1 MSTSTG
7 QPSWSRPSIESRL
20 RAAGLPPLDRLAWL
34 EVDTAALAHDLA
46 VIRELAGPGTPVWP
60 VVKDDAYGHG
70 LEVATRSFLGAG
82 AAGVCVATL
91 GEARAI
97 RAAGITG
104 PVLILY
110 PIPHE
115 SVVEAAEEGFVIT
128 VATSHGADDIVRA
141 WSASRAADRGLRLR
155 VHVEVDTGFTRMG
168 VHPARLAEAL
178 RTLQQPGIGIEA
190 LWSHLATP
198 EDPATS
204 DEQEQRLDAAVEL
217 GRRWGIGTTHLAAS
231 GGLLTGRG
239 LDGALVRPGLMA
251 YGVMPDGALADRPGA
266 GPVRTRLRPALRL
279 VARPMRIQEVPV
291 GTRVGYGGTW
301 VAPRPSRIATLP
313 VGYGDGYL
321 RASTGS
327 DVLVRGRRAPVVGV
341 VSMDAC
347 TVDVTDVPDAGLDDE
362 FVLLGSQGD
371 DAISAAALAQARN
384 TIPWEVLTGMARRL
398 TRVYDAGA
406 GPFGV
411 RTLAGETL
419 VR

>member
-1 MSTSTG
+1 MTDTAG
-7 QPSWSRPSIESRL
+7 RDPVSRPPIEARL
-20 RAAGLPPLDRLAWL
+20 RAVGLPPLDRPAWL
-34 EVDTAALAHDLA
+34 EIDTSALTHDLG
-46 VIRELAGPGTPVWP
+46 VIRELAGPATPVWP

-70 LEVATRSFLGAG
+70 LEVATRSFVAGGAG
-82 AAGVCVATL
+82 GVCVATL

-97 RAAGITG
+97 RAAGITT
-104 PVLILY
+104 PVLVLY
-110 PIPHE
+110 PIPDD
-115 SVVEAAEEGFVIT
+115 SLVDAADAGFAIT
-128 VATSHGADDIVRA
+128 VATSHGAGAAARV
-141 WSASRAADRGLRLR
+141 WSESGAALRGRRLA

-168 VHPARLAEAL
+168 VHPERLEEAL
-178 RTLQQPGIGIEA
+178 GVLQRPGIDIVA
-190 LWSHLATP
+190 LWSHLAPP
-198 EDPATS
+198 EDGAPS
-204 DEQEQRLDAAVEL
+204 EEQQRRLASAVDV
-217 GRRWGIGTTHLAAS
+217 GRRWGIATTHLAAS

-239 LDGALVRPGLMA
+239 VDAALVRPGLLA
-251 YGVMPDGALADRPGA
+251 YGVLPDGALRDLAVA
-266 GPVRTRLRPALRL
+266 GGVATRLRPAMRL
-279 VARPMRIQEVPV
+279 VARPMRIHEVPV

-313 VGYGDGYL
+313 VGYGDGYA

-347 TVDVTDVPDAGLDDE
+347 TVDVTDVPGVGLDDE
-362 FVLLGSQGD
+362 FVLLGSQAGD
-371 DAISAAALAQARN
+371 TISASALAQRRT